1 MPSILHTPSPSSS
14 LSTSYEPRQPPPEYR
29 HYRQH
34 TYAPDHGSIYAVDT
48 DESEQ
53 EREDA
58 GEMGQPS
65 TARASDSTTKGASDA
80 ENSRTMLR
88 RGRRQPSITS
98 SDVDVDIVPGSSTSS
113 AAKMSPGFGSNLKR
127 SLQIDM
133 KDLVGDSVANVCC
146 TAGPPL
152 YHNL

>member
-1 MPSILHTPSPSSS
+1 MPSALHTPSPASS

-29 HYRQH
+29 HHRPSHSSNSQH
-34 TYAPDHGSIYAVDT
+34 TERGSEYAVDA

-58 GEMGQPS
+58 GEMGHPS
-65 TARASDSTTKGASDA
+65 TARVSDA
-80 ENSRTMLR
+80 ENSHLMLR

-113 AAKMSPGFGSNLKR
+113 SGAKMSPGFGSNLKR

-146 TAGPPL
+146 IASPPPR
-152 YHNL
+152 HNL